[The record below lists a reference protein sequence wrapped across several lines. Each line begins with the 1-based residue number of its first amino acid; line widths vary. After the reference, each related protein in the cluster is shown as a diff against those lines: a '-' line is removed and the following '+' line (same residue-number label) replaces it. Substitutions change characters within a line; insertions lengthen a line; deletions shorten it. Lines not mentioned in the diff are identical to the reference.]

1 MEDNVEILG
10 MRVIDDKVTTEYGFF
25 KPKEIFFI
33 DVFQPKSNYFVPRF
47 HTKKGEFTV
56 FLTLESCKVTFK
68 HLTKLDSGNLVDIDQ
83 ITYVTESPFA
93 ITAYF
98 PTGTKTANVSRVKRK
113 YIEHLIKKT

>member
-1 MEDNVEILG
+1 MAYLNQKKYSSLMCSNQNQIILFP
-10 MRVIDDKVTTEYGFF
+10 D
-25 KPKEIFFI
+25 FI
-33 DVFQPKSNYFVPRF
+33 Q
-47 HTKKGEFTV
+47 KKGSLRF

-98 PTGTKTANVSRVKRK
+98 PTGTKTANVSRVKKK